1 LSSEGRTKT
10 TRVRR
15 ILAAAC
21 DRRGI
26 AAIELGMVVPAIL
39 VILLGTFDVGNY
51 VLQQTKLAE
60 AANIGAQY
68 AISYPLDTA
77 GITSV
82 VQTALPPAWTDVA
95 ITAPLMTC
103 GCATS
108 SGQVAASCSGNP
120 VCPTGETTQRF
131 VTIKVQR
138 NYTPLLVLGLTSTT
152 ASYVAQVQ

>member
-1 LSSEGRTKT
+1 
-10 TRVRR
+10 
-15 ILAAAC
+15 
-21 DRRGI
+21 
-26 AAIELGMVVPAIL
+26 MVVPAIL

-95 ITAPLMTC
+95 ITAPSMALRLRDLKDR
-103 GCATS
+103 
-108 SGQVAASCSGNP
+108 
-120 VCPTGETTQRF
+120 TGRGVLFRQPSLPDRGDHPADL

-138 NYTPLLVLGLTSTT
+138 TISPPLLVPGLDLDD
-152 ASYVAQVQ
+152 